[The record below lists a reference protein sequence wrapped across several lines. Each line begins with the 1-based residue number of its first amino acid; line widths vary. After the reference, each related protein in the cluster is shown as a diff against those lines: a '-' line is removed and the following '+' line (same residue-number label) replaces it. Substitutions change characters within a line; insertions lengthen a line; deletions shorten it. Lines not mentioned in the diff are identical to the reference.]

1 MNKMQY
7 ELQSYLFL
15 YPSNAITKH
24 LLKSQDI
31 KLKKHVDGRNLK
43 KTCPPEKR
51 EKLKKKPLHH
61 LLLLSVQ
68 CSVNTA
74 ESPDQLQ
81 VSKTTAAASDSCD
94 VSPWLSSQTL
104 CRLRAVQRL
113 RTILSKATKNSS
125 TGIL

>member
-43 KTCPPEKR
+43 KICPPEKR
-51 EKLKKKPLHH
+51 EKLKKNHCITYCFCLFN
-61 LLLLSVQ
+61 VQ
-68 CSVNTA
+68 SAPPNHRISCRY
-74 ESPDQLQ
+74 PKQQLQ
-81 VSKTTAAASDSCD
+81 H
-94 VSPWLSSQTL
+94 PI
-104 CRLRAVQRL
+104 AVM
-113 RTILSKATKNSS
+113 
-125 TGIL
+125 

>member
-51 EKLKKKPLHH
+51 EKLKKK
-61 LLLLSVQ
+61 
-68 CSVNTA
+68 
-74 ESPDQLQ
+74 
-81 VSKTTAAASDSCD
+81 TTASPTAFVCSMFSQHRRITGSVAGIQNNSC
-94 VSPWLSSQTL
+94 SI
-104 CRLRAVQRL
+104 R
-113 RTILSKATKNSS
+113 
-125 TGIL
+125 